1 MLPGSQVLTSS
12 VQTNTSEA
20 EAGGDTGAKFR
31 AESVLSHS
39 FSQADLAASLQCRV
53 QHPAYDTGQQ
63 IIAANIDV
71 LCKFRLSILIN
82 VTFGLI
88 AYNI

>member
-1 MLPGSQVLTSS
+1 MLTSS

-20 EAGGDTGAKFR
+20 EAGEDTGAKFR

-39 FSQADLAASLQCRV
+39 FSQADLAASLQCIV
-53 QHPAYDTGQQ
+53 QHPAYDSGQQ

-71 LCKFRLSILIN
+71 LCKFLTQYSHIRSFLDI
-82 VTFGLI
+82 
-88 AYNI
+88 

>member
-1 MLPGSQVLTSS
+1 MLTSS

-20 EAGGDTGAKFR
+20 GAGGDGAKFR

-39 FSQADLAASLQCRV
+39 FSQEDLAASLQCIV

-63 IIAANIDV
+63 IISANIDV
-71 LCKFRLSILIN
+71 LCKLEI
-82 VTFGLI
+82 
-88 AYNI
+88 

>member
-1 MLPGSQVLTSS
+1 MLTSS

-20 EAGGDTGAKFR
+20 EAGGDEAKFR

-39 FSQADLAASLQCRV
+39 FSQADLAASLQCIV
-53 QHPAYDTGQQ
+53 QHPAYDIGQQ

-71 LCKFRLSILIN
+71 LCKSLDSQYSHWIKTKSPRRSFLS
-82 VTFGLI
+82 
-88 AYNI
+88 

>member
-1 MLPGSQVLTSS
+1 MLTSS

-20 EAGGDTGAKFR
+20 GGDEAKFR

-39 FSQADLAASLQCRV
+39 FSQADLAASLQCIV
-53 QHPAYDTGQQ
+53 QHPAYDIGQQ

-71 LCKFRLSILIN
+71 LCKFLDAQYSHWIKTKSPIRSVFTIL
-82 VTFGLI
+82 
-88 AYNI
+88 

>member
-1 MLPGSQVLTSS
+1 MIAGSRVLTTS

-20 EAGGDTGAKFR
+20 GAGGDGAKFR

-39 FSQADLAASLQCRV
+39 FSQEDLASSLQCIV

-71 LCKFRLSILIN
+71 LCKLETLYYIQILAW
-82 VTFGLI
+82 LRQS
-88 AYNI
+88 

>member
-1 MLPGSQVLTSS
+1 MLTSS

-20 EAGGDTGAKFR
+20 GAGGDGAKFR

-39 FSQADLAASLQCRV
+39 FSQEDLAASLQCIV

-71 LCKFRLSILIN
+71 LCKLE
-82 VTFGLI
+82 T
-88 AYNI
+88 